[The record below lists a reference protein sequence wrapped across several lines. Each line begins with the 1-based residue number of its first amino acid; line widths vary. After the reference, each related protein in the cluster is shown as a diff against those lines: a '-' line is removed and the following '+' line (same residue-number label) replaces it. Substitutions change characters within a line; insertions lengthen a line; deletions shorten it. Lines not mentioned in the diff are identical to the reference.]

1 MACGAWGGEAFCW
14 CVGLLLEEEEDD
26 WERKAAAEDGEEGDC
41 GDVLLLLGLFL
52 SLDPT
57 PEPRLVGVPRL
68 RLERSSLAF
77 FFVEGDVEV
86 EVVVVVVEVV
96 VEDEDSVIGY
106 RLISCRISSRIFEG
120 CLMSWGCSKS
130 KLKLA
135 GQMGSRSG

>member
-1 MACGAWGGEAFCW
+1 MSCG
-14 CVGLLLEEEEDD
+14 CVGLLLEEEAEEEEEEEE

-41 GDVLLLLGLFL
+41 GEVLLLLGRFF

-57 PEPRLVGVPRL
+57 PEPRLVGVPRP

-77 FFVEGDVEV
+77 FFAEEV
-86 EVVVVVVEVV
+86 VAEEVVVAVVVE
-96 VEDEDSVIGY
+96 EEEEEDSVIGY

-120 CLMSWGCSKS
+120 CLMSWCCSKS

>member
-1 MACGAWGGEAFCW
+1 MSCG
-14 CVGLLLEEEEDD
+14 CVGLLLEEEEEEE
-26 WERKAAAEDGEEGDC
+26 ERKAAAEDGEEGDC
-41 GDVLLLLGLFL
+41 GEVLLLLGRFF

-57 PEPRLVGVPRL
+57 PEPRLVGVPRP

-77 FFVEGDVEV
+77 FFAEEV
-86 EVVVVVVEVV
+86 VAEEVVVAVVVE
-96 VEDEDSVIGY
+96 EEEEEDSVIGY

-120 CLMSWGCSKS
+120 CLMSWCCSKS

>member
-1 MACGAWGGEAFCW
+1 M
-14 CVGLLLEEEEDD
+14 EEKEDE

-41 GDVLLLLGLFL
+41 GDVLLLLGRFL

-86 EVVVVVVEVV
+86 EVVVVVVEVEVV

-120 CLMSWGCSKS
+120 CLMSWCCSKS